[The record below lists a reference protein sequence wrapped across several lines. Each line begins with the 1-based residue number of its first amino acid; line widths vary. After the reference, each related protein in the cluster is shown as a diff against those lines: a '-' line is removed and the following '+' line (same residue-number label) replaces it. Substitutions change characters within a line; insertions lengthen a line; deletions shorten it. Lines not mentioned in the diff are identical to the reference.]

1 MDYVSELS
9 IKGKLKVITMS
20 SPFVHFKMYKAAFVV
35 SLAAIATYGF
45 MVEAVD
51 PLTRGVGKD
60 FSAFPLLFF
69 FVFLPYGLLL
79 HEPLVLS
86 RPKTCTQ
93 DY

>member
-9 IKGKLKVITMS
+9 IKGRLKVITMS

-60 FSAFPLLFF
+60 FSILFI
-69 FVFLPYGLLL
+69 FLFLTLG
-79 HEPLVLS
+79 VAI
-86 RPKTCTQ
+86 T
-93 DY
+93 

>member
-9 IKGKLKVITMS
+9 IKGRLKVITMS

-60 FSAFPLLFF
+60 FSIVLIFLFLTLG
-69 FVFLPYGLLL
+69 VAIAWTTNI
-79 HEPLVLS
+79 
-86 RPKTCTQ
+86 KQ
-93 DY
+93 A

>member
-9 IKGKLKVITMS
+9 IKGRLKVITMS

-60 FSAFPLLFF
+60 FSTFGLFCF
-69 FVFLPYGLLL
+69 FY
-79 HEPLVLS
+79 
-86 RPKTCTQ
+86 PKG
-93 DY
+93 YYYMNH